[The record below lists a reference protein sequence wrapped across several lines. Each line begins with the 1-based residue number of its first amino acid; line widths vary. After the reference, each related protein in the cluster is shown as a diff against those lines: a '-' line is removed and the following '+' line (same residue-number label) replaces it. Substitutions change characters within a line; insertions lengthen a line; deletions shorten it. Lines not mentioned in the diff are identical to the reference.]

1 MNVYD
6 QAHQLAKAIQESE
19 EFKQYKASEMSLK
32 EKPELEQMMKDFQQK
47 SMEVQLKQMSGEQP
61 DAEDMQKIQQLYSIV
76 AMDPLASNYMQ
87 NEMRFSIMMKDVYEI
102 LGEAIGQGDILSAM
116 K

>member
-19 EFKQYKASEMSLK
+19 EYKQFHASELSLK

-47 SMEVQLKQMSGEQP
+47 SMEIQLKQMTGEQP

-102 LGEAIGQGDILSAM
+102 LGEAVGQGDLLNKM
-116 K
+116 

>member
-19 EFKQYKASEMSLK
+19 EFKHFKSAESQLK
-32 EKPELEQMMKDFQQK
+32 TKPELESMMNDFQAK
-47 SMEVQLKQMSGEQP
+47 SVEIQLKQMSGEQP
-61 DAEDMQKIQQLYSIV
+61 DAEDLQKIQQLYGIV
-76 AMDPLASNYMQ
+76 AMDPLAASYMES
-87 NEMRFSIMMKDVYEI
+87 EMRFSIMMKDVYEI
-102 LGEAIGQGDILSAM
+102 IGEAIGKESLF

>member
-19 EFKQYKASEMSLK
+19 EYKQYHASELSLK
-32 EKPELEQMMKDFQQK
+32 EKPELEKMMKDFQQK
-47 SMEVQLKQMSGEQP
+47 SMEIQLKQMSGEQP
-61 DAEDMQKIQQLYSIV
+61 SPEDMQKIQQLYGIV

-102 LGEAIGQGDILSAM
+102 LGEAIGQGDILNKM
-116 K
+116 

>member
-19 EFKQYKASEMSLK
+19 EYKHFHDSELK
-32 EKPELEQMMKDFQQK
+32 LKDKPDLEKMMKDFQAK
-47 SMEVQLKQMSGEQP
+47 SMEIQLKQMSGEQP
-61 DAEDMQKIQQLYSIV
+61 GAEDMQQIQQLYSIV
-76 AMDPLASNYMQ
+76 AMDPIAAEYMQ

-102 LGEAIGQGDILSAM
+102 LGEAIGQSNPFSG

>member
-19 EFKQYKASEMSLK
+19 EYKQHHASELKLK
-32 EKPELEQMMKDFQQK
+32 EKPDLEKMMKDFQEK
-47 SMEVQLKQMSGEQP
+47 SMEIQLKQMTGEQP
-61 DAEDMQKIQQLYSIV
+61 GAEDMQQIQQLYSIV
-76 AMDPLASNYMQ
+76 AMEPIAAEYMQ

-102 LGEAIGQGDILSAM
+102 IGEAIGQNGMFSG

>member
-19 EFKQYKASEMSLK
+19 EYKQYHASELSLK
-32 EKPELEQMMKDFQQK
+32 EKPELEKMMKDFQQK

-61 DAEDMQKIQQLYSIV
+61 SPEDMQKIQQLYSIV
-76 AMDPLASNYMQ
+76 AMDPLAANHMQ

-102 LGEAIGQGDILSAM
+102 LGEAIGQGDILNKM
-116 K
+116 

>member
-19 EFKQYKASEMSLK
+19 EYKQYHASELSLK
-32 EKPELEQMMKDFQQK
+32 EKPELEKMMKDFQQK
-47 SMEVQLKQMSGEQP
+47 SMEIQLKQMSGEQP

-102 LGEAIGQGDILSAM
+102 LGEAIGQGDILNKM
-116 K
+116 

>member
-1 MNVYD
+1 MFGNTRTKD
-6 QAHQLAKAIQESE
+6 MTQGSP
-19 EFKQYKASEMSLK
+19 LK
-32 EKPELEQMMKDFQQK
+32 LLISFTLPLLF
-47 SMEVQLKQMSGEQP
+47 GN
-61 DAEDMQKIQQLYSIV
+61 AFQQLYSIV

-102 LGEAIGQGDILSAM
+102 LGEAIGQGDIIPGV

>member
-19 EFKQYKASEMSLK
+19 EYKQYHASELKLK
-32 EKPELEQMMKDFQQK
+32 EKPDLEKMIRDFQQK

-61 DAEDMQKIQQLYSIV
+61 GAEDMQQIQQLYGIV
-76 AMDPLASNYMQ
+76 AMDPMAAEYMQ
-87 NEMRFSIMMKDVYEI
+87 NEMRFSVMMKDVYEI
-102 LGEAIGQGDILSAM
+102 LGEAIGQGGMFSG

>member
-19 EFKQYKASEMSLK
+19 EYKQYHASEMSLK
-32 EKPELEQMMKDFQQK
+32 EKPELEKMMKDFQQK
-47 SMEVQLKQMSGEQP
+47 SMEIQLKQMSGEQP
-61 DAEDMQKIQQLYSIV
+61 DSEDMQKIQQLYSIV

>member
-19 EFKQYKASEMSLK
+19 EYKQYHASELSLK
-32 EKPELEQMMKDFQQK
+32 EKPELEKMMKDFQQK
-47 SMEVQLKQMSGEQP
+47 SMEIQIKQMSGEQP

>member
-19 EFKQYKASEMSLK
+19 EYKQYHASELSLK
-32 EKPELEQMMKDFQQK
+32 EKPELEKMMKDFQQK
-47 SMEVQLKQMSGEQP
+47 SMEIQLKQMSGEQP

-102 LGEAIGQGDILSAM
+102 LGEAIGQGDLLNKM
-116 K
+116 

>member
-19 EFKQYKASEMSLK
+19 EYKQYHASEQSLK
-32 EKPELEQMMKDFQQK
+32 EKPELEKMMKDFQQK
-47 SMEVQLKQMSGEQP
+47 SMEIQLKQMSGEQP

-102 LGEAIGQGDILSAM
+102 LGEAIGQGDIIPGV